1 MISLIVIITSVCL
14 PACVFVHRLRGLN
27 KNYLSIII
35 IMSVCLS
42 ACMFVCL
49 SAGSEQ
55 PRQNPEVGHDD
66 RLALSPSLTYY
77 LPQLVCLL
85 VCLTDRVLVCVS
97 D

>member
-1 MISLIVIITSVCL
+1 MIGLIVIIMSVCL
-14 PACVFVHRLRGLN
+14 PACVFVRRLRGLN

-42 ACMFVCL
+42 ACIFVCL

-66 RLALSPSLTYY
+66 HLALSPSLTHC
-77 LPQLVCLL
+77 LPQLVSLSA
-85 VCLTDRVLVCVS
+85 CVS